1 MVKFKPWRFVVLFT
15 LGMSLSGTSA
25 ASEETRA
32 ERLCTDKIRDVYGVD
47 KFRNVWAERL
57 GHHKFRIHGKVK
69 IHHERYPFD
78 CKIKRGHVKSYAY
91 HGPNPRHDDHDD
103 DDSNLAPALA
113 VGAGLAIIAALAA
126 SADDSPDNQSSLPV
140 QKSVLEDDCHD
151 QLQYRI
157 RDEHYYRADVKMQ
170 DSHIDGHDLKGHAKV
185 KYGGTTHHAN
195 FTCHFQSNGRIRD
208 AQYYL
213 Y

>member
-1 MVKFKPWRFVVLFT
+1 MNIRTLCLTLLIT
-15 LGMSLSGTSA
+15 LGISLPGVGV
-25 ASEETRA
+25 ASEQDRA
-32 ERLCTDKIRDVYGVD
+32 EQLCKEKIRDVYGVD

-57 GHHKFRIHGKVK
+57 GNHKFKVHGKVK

-78 CKIKRGHVKSYAY
+78 CKVKRGHVKSYAY
-91 HGPNPRHDDHDD
+91 SGPNPRHDDHDD
-103 DDSNLAPALA
+103 DNNLVPALA
-113 VGAGLAIIAALAA
+113 IGAGLAIIAAIAA
-126 SADDSPDNQSSLPV
+126 SDDDSSDNKSSLPV

-157 RDEHYYRADVKMQ
+157 RDEHDHRARVHLKDTR
-170 DSHIDGHDLKGHAKV
+170 IDGHDLRGHANV
-185 KYGGTTHHAN
+185 KYGGTAHHAN
-195 FTCHFQSNGRIRD
+195 FTCHFYRNGRIKD

>member
-1 MVKFKPWRFVVLFT
+1 MNIRTLSLALLVT
-15 LGMSLSGTSA
+15 LGMSLPSYSV
-25 ASEETRA
+25 ASEQERA
-32 ERLCTDKIRDVYGVD
+32 ERICQEKIRDVYGVN

-57 GHHKFRIHGKVK
+57 GNHKFKVHGKVK

-78 CKIKRGHVKSYAY
+78 CKVKRGRVKSYAY

-103 DDSNLAPALA
+103 NNLVPALA
-113 VGAGLAIIAALAA
+113 IGAGLAIVAAIAA
-126 SADDSPDNQSSLPV
+126 SDDDSSHDKSSLPV

-151 QLQYRI
+151 ELQYRI
-157 RDEHYYRADVKMQ
+157 RDEHDHRASVHMRDART
-170 DSHIDGHDLKGHAKV
+170 DGHDLKGHANV
-185 KYGGTTHHAN
+185 KYGGRAHHAN
-195 FTCHFQSNGRIRD
+195 FTCHFYGNGRIKD